1 MPRRRSNNHRPRRT
15 SRLTARTAD
24 RHDLYQRSVQG
35 ADYDIDF
42 ICRHFKKLTGKPLR
56 RLREDFCCT
65 ALLASTFVRRH
76 RENRAWGIDLDAP
89 TLAWA
94 RRHNLEGFTPE
105 QNERLRLVQADV
117 SAVKRP
123 RVETV
128 FAFNFSYCVFKAR
141 PELGRYFRAV
151 YDSLLP
157 SGVFLIDVYGGADSQ
172 LEQRDTPRR
181 LGGFAYVWEQAS
193 FDPISNHIQCKIHFR
208 FPDGSRLRNAFVYDW
223 RLWTLPELIE
233 LMTEAGFD
241 DVHVLWEAT
250 DRQTGEGNGT
260 YRRAARG
267 DADPAWVA
275 YVSGQRPG

>member
-1 MPRRRSNNHRPRRT
+1 MAGKQKSRKPKKAPRATMASQ
-15 SRLTARTAD
+15 AD
-24 RHDLYQRSVQG
+24 IHALYQASVQSTDADCELFAEIYEQLRG
-35 ADYDIDF
+35 AAPT
-42 ICRHFKKLTGKPLR
+42 L
-56 RLREDFCCT
+56 LREDFCGT
-65 ALLASTFVRRH
+65 ALLSTTWCLADPEH
-76 RENRAWGIDLDAP
+76 RAIGVDFDAP

-128 FAFNFSYCVFKAR
+128 FAFNFSYCVFKTR